1 MPEHVIVVRGK
12 KLLQPPLLVTNEAAA
27 VEIYDG
33 KNELIAVLHPVLEGN
48 YWAVTTKTDPDWEQC
63 LSQLG
68 YIKTLAE
75 FDMAR
80 RKSFFDG

>member
-1 MPEHVIVVRGK
+1 MLKHVIVVRGRSI
-12 KLLQPPLLVTNEAAA
+12 LQAPLLVTSEAAA

-33 KNELIAVLHPVLEGN
+33 ENELVAVLHPVLEDN

-68 YIKTLAE
+68 YMKTLAE
-75 FDMAR
+75 FDPAR
-80 RKSFFDG
+80 KKSFFDG